1 MFLKEK
7 NFNFRFRRCYYMK
20 TATTEGV
27 QISVSIRFR
36 SDLSDLFQDKYFF
49 NYRIEIQNNNTF
61 EIQLIHRDWIIFDSL
76 EEVSFV
82 SGEGVVGE
90 QPILN
95 TGQKYAYVSGCELSS
110 EIGQMKGFYTFKRL
124 ENDAL
129 FQVHIPQFDLIYPGK
144 LN

>member
-1 MFLKEK
+1 
-7 NFNFRFRRCYYMK
+7 MK

-36 SDLSDLFQDKYFF
+36 SDLSDLFHNKYFF
-49 NYRIEIQNNNTF
+49 NYRIEIQNNNSF
-61 EIQLIHRDWIIFDSL
+61 DIQLMHRDWFIFDSL

-82 SGEGVVGE
+82 SGDGVVGE
-90 QPILN
+90 QPILRPN
-95 TGQKYAYVSGCELSS
+95 QKYAYVSGCELSS

-124 ENDAL
+124 ENDSL

>member
-1 MFLKEK
+1 MGKTLIFVSEDISI
-7 NFNFRFRRCYYMK
+7 MK

-36 SDLSDLFQDKYFF
+36 SDLSDLFHNKYFF
-49 NYRIEIQNNNTF
+49 NYRIEIQNNNLF
-61 EIQLIHRDWIIFDSL
+61 DIQLIHRDWFIFDSL
-76 EEVSFV
+76 EEISLV

-90 QPILN
+90 QPILRP
-95 TGQKYAYVSGCELSS
+95 GQKYAYVSGCELTS
-110 EIGQMKGFYTFKRL
+110 EVGQMKGFYTFKRL

-129 FQVHIPQFDLIYPGK
+129 FQVHVPQFDLIYPGK